1 MPMEVS
7 ATPLPGV
14 YRVDPRVF
22 VDQRGFFTE
31 TWQANRYAQAH
42 IAGPFVQD
50 NHSRSTYGTLR
61 GLHYQLAHPQGKL
74 VWVVQ
79 GKVFDVAVDIRR
91 GSPTFGQWH
100 GEILSGE
107 NHRQLYIPAGF
118 AHGFCVLSPSA
129 DFYYKCTDFYA
140 PGDEYGLRW
149 DDPRLAI
156 PWPITTPQLSEKD
169 AAYPTL
175 DTILRDHLPSFGV
188 DR

>member
-1 MPMEVS
+1 MEVS

-22 VDQRGFFTE
+22 ADQRGFFME
-31 TWQANRYAQAH
+31 TWQAARYAQVH

-74 VWVVQ
+74 LWVVQ
-79 GKVFDVAVDIRR
+79 GEVFDVAVDIRR
-91 GSPTFGQWH
+91 GSPTFGQWY

-118 AHGFCVLSPSA
+118 AHGFCVLSTSA
-129 DFYYKCTDFYA
+129 DFCYKCTDFYA

-156 PWPITTPQLSEKD
+156 TWPITTPRLSERD
-169 AAYPTL
+169 GSYPTL
-175 DTILRDHLPSFGV
+175 DTIPQEHLPSFGA

>member
-1 MPMEVS
+1 MEVS

-22 VDQRGFFTE
+22 VDQRGFFME
-31 TWQANRYAQAH
+31 TWQADRYAQAH
-42 IAGPFVQD
+42 IVGPFVQD

-79 GKVFDVAVDIRR
+79 GEVFDVAVDIRR
-91 GSPTFGQWH
+91 GSPTFGQWYS
-100 GEILSGE
+100 EILSGE
-107 NHRQLYIPAGF
+107 NHRQLYIPPGF
-118 AHGFCVLSPSA
+118 AHGFCVLSHAA
-129 DFYYKCTDFYA
+129 DFCYKCTDFYA

-149 DDPRLAI
+149 DDRRLAI
-156 PWPITTPQLSEKD
+156 AWPITTPRLSAKD
-169 AAYPTL
+169 ASYPTL
-175 DTILRDHLPSFGV
+175 DTIPQEHLPCFGV

>member
-1 MPMEVS
+1 MEVS

-22 VDQRGFFTE
+22 VDQRGFFME

-79 GKVFDVAVDIRR
+79 GEVFDVAVDIRR
-91 GSPTFGQWH
+91 GSPTFGLWY
-100 GEILSGE
+100 GEMLSGE

-118 AHGFCVLSPSA
+118 AHGFCVLSTSA

-156 PWPITTPQLSEKD
+156 AWPITAPRLSEKD
-169 AAYPTL
+169 TSYPTL
-175 DTILRDHLPSFGV
+175 DSISRDHLPSFGA

>member
-1 MPMEVS
+1 MEVS

-22 VDQRGFFTE
+22 VDQRGFFME

-79 GKVFDVAVDIRR
+79 GEVFDVAVDIRR
-91 GSPTFGQWH
+91 GSPTFGHWY
-100 GEILSGE
+100 GEMLSGE

-118 AHGFCVLSPSA
+118 AHGFCVLSTSA
-129 DFYYKCTDFYA
+129 DFCYK
-140 PGDEYGLRW
+140 
-149 DDPRLAI
+149 
-156 PWPITTPQLSEKD
+156 
-169 AAYPTL
+169 
-175 DTILRDHLPSFGV
+175 
-188 DR
+188 

>member
-1 MPMEVS
+1 MEVS
-7 ATPLPGV
+7 ATHLPGV

-22 VDQRGFFTE
+22 VDQRGFFME
-31 TWQANRYAQAH
+31 TWQASRYAQAH

-79 GKVFDVAVDIRR
+79 GEVFDVAVDIRR
-91 GSPTFGQWH
+91 GSPTFGLWY

-118 AHGFCVLSPSA
+118 AHGFCVLSTSA
-129 DFYYKCTDFYA
+129 DFCYKCTDFYA

-156 PWPITTPQLSEKD
+156 AWPITTPRLSEKD
-169 AAYPTL
+169 ASYPTL
-175 DTILRDHLPSFGV
+175 DTIPRDHLPSFGA